1 LTESKQLHIISIPK
15 LQTKKRQDDE
25 RRGMFTRVLLV
36 WDSGVMLRRVLQER
50 GEMELGMGIGNGKRR
65 MKLMIVI

>member
-1 LTESKQLHIISIPK
+1 
-15 LQTKKRQDDE
+15 
-25 RRGMFTRVLLV
+25 MFTRVLLV